1 MKTLVDVFKTDQR
14 QRQELLPVIRDYVNS
29 QAAIQGV
36 TNPSGDLAKGAGLGE
51 PKFLVNQTA
60 FTESWGRPQRDGPA
74 LRATA
79 IIAFGEWLLVR
90 PVLLSLRMCAS
101 EWACELTSYTG

>member
-1 MKTLVDVFKTDQR
+1 MKTLVDIFKSGQKQDT
-14 QRQELLPVIRDYVNS
+14 LLPVIREYVNA
-29 QAAIQGV
+29 QAAIQGI

-79 IIAFGEWLLVR
+79 IIAFGEWLLVSYFL
-90 PVLLSLRMCAS
+90 VV
-101 EWACELTSYTG
+101 WARQ

>member
-1 MKTLVDVFKTDQR
+1 MDVFKNGQDS
-14 QRQELLPVIRDYVNS
+14 LLPVIREYVNS

-36 TNPSGDLAKGAGLGE
+36 SNPSGDLNDGAGLGE
-51 PKFLVNQTA
+51 PKFRVNESA

-79 IIAFGEWLLVR
+79 MIAFGEWLLVS
-90 PVLLSLRMCAS
+90 SLA
-101 EWACELTSYTG
+101 

>member
-1 MKTLVDVFKTDQR
+1 MKTIVDVFRNGQDS
-14 QRQELLPVIRDYVNS
+14 LLPVIREYVSS

-36 TNPSGDLAKGAGLGE
+36 PNPSGDLNDGGGLGE
-51 PKFLVNQTA
+51 PKFRVNETA

-79 IIAFGEWLLVR
+79 MIAFGEWLLVS
-90 PVLLSLRMCAS
+90 SLA
-101 EWACELTSYTG
+101 